1 MTPVSDRAELL
12 CSARDIDNS
21 ASCHSDWLHCT
32 KLWSVSS
39 ELKVPLVS
47 VIEESDELKQS
58 RCVNIKVFP
67 VVSVPSE
74 EHVRTCSV

>member
-1 MTPVSDRAELL
+1 MTEQSCCAVRGILIIL
-12 CSARDIDNS
+12 V

-74 EHVRTCSV
+74 EQVRTCSV